1 MPLRNPILTVL
12 GTAYPNNVYDVSD
25 RYIRES
31 EDKQTVS
38 VEVFLTAYSDAGRTY
53 EIQRKKPIYFVL
65 KGLPNDDAQLLK
77 TLYET
82 ELLSQYPNEI
92 VDGTALKNFQIV

>member
-1 MPLRNPILTVL
+1 MPLNNPILTVL
-12 GTAYPNNVYDVSD
+12 GVAYPNNVYDVGD
-25 RYIRES
+25 RNIKES
-31 EDKQTVS
+31 KDKQTVS

-53 EIQRKKPIYFVL
+53 EIERRKPVYFIL
-65 KGLPNDDAQLLK
+65 RGLPNDDAQLLK

-82 ELLSQYPNEI
+82 ELLSQHPDEI